1 MKEKVNN
8 KLVEEV
14 SRELDELGSLDVGS
28 EEYKTTVNGVTSLV
42 DRVIEINKFDH
53 DLENRK
59 KESELK
65 ENQMKEDVKDRWIRN
80 GLTAAGIVVPTVLTI
95 WGTFKTLK
103 FEEIGTITT
112 TSGRH
117 FFKNLFK

>member
-28 EEYKTTVNGVTSLV
+28 EEYKTTVNGVTLLV

-53 DLENRK
+53 DLEDRK

-80 GLTAAGIVVPTVLTI
+80 GLTAVGIVVPTVLTI

-103 FEEIGTITT
+103 FEETGTITT

>member
-53 DLENRK
+53 DLEDRK

-103 FEEIGTITT
+103 FEETGTITT

>member
-53 DLENRK
+53 DLEDRK

-80 GLTAAGIVVPTVLTI
+80 GLTAVGIVVPTVLTI

-103 FEEIGTITT
+103 FEETGTITT

>member
-53 DLENRK
+53 DLEDRK

-112 TSGRH
+112 TSGRD

>member
-53 DLENRK
+53 DLEDRK

-65 ENQMKEDVKDRWIRN
+65 KNQMKEDVKDRWIRN

-103 FEEIGTITT
+103 FEETGTITT